1 MMAEQNN
8 ELRSKV
14 EQVIE
19 NVRGHLQAD
28 GGDIELVEITEENV
42 VKVALT
48 GACNGCPGAAM
59 TLKMGVERVMREA
72 VPEITAVEAV

>member
-1 MMAEQNN
+1 MAEQNN

-28 GGDIELVEITEENV
+28 GGDIALVEVTEDNV
-42 VKVALT
+42 VKVELR

-72 VPEITAVEAV
+72 IPEIKSVEAV